1 MDGPAYMKF
10 CKDSRLV
17 TRKGDLRH
25 DFPELACRKVFND
38 TQMEEEEEG
47 SIDAGGGADEMIYM
61 EYMECWS
68 AIACFKYPNP
78 YIPLCKKVEDTFVHI
93 VFENQKAF
101 ALKPT
106 KRKAKVKKR

>member
-1 MDGPAYMKF
+1 MDGPLYMKF

-61 EYMECWS
+61 EFLE
-68 AIACFKYPNP
+68 
-78 YIPLCKKVEDTFVHI
+78 
-93 VFENQKAF
+93 
-101 ALKPT
+101 ALGGEFGGERARVGGEGRSEREQLLVARFP
-106 KRKAKVKKR
+106 RAARAHSRCSRC

>member
-61 EYMECWS
+61 EYLEALG
-68 AIACFKYPNP
+68 AIACYKFPNP
-78 YIPLCKKVEDTFVHI
+78 YIPLQIKLDDMLKTICFP
-93 VFENQKAF
+93 NQDKY
-101 ALKPT
+101 ALK
-106 KRKAKVKKR
+106 KSKKKKK